1 LSYICLTVFHRFSI
15 LFYTFAKIYISK
27 VILNKDM
34 KKTSIF
40 FIIGLAVCTS
50 QSCKKDFLEL
60 NPKGLK
66 LESNFYKTQDE
77 VFEGLVAAYDPL
89 TWGGST
95 SLWSMDLGLLNAAS
109 DDCYAGGSD
118 ASDQPNWVAYDAF
131 TLTPNLGPQ
140 RGLWNKYYAGIYR
153 ANLLLEKIEG
163 DIPINPDFKARAIA
177 EAKFLRAYYYFDLV
191 RFFGNIPLLTKTLSA
206 DEIYKQTQAA
216 PSAVYA
222 QIEKDLRD
230 AIVGIVLPETVPSAE
245 LGRITRGAAKAL
257 LAKAILY
264 QNNDGKMAEAATL
277 FEEVINANIY
287 KLEPKFE
294 DIFKIDHEWGQESI
308 FEINFSG
315 NQTGGWENFINQ
327 TEGNYNVQFFGMR
340 DFIGSAYSAGWGF
353 CPVSTELAD
362 FMKNDPRFKHTI
374 IDGKALKGTGNS
386 YAAGFQNTDFFI
398 KKYAP
403 LIDNKA
409 KSGEPALNWN
419 SNVRIIRLADVYLM
433 AAEALVR
440 AKGDEGKAR
449 GFLNKVRT
457 RVGLQ
462 PYPSV
467 SGTALLDAIYTERR
481 MELATEGHRFFD
493 LVRTQ
498 KAEAALKGFVRG
510 KSEVLPIPQQ
520 EIDITAGNLKQNQG
534 Y

>member
-1 LSYICLTVFHRFSI
+1 LLKVYIFKNKEI
-15 LFYTFAKIYISK
+15 LKS
-27 VILNKDM
+27 M
-34 KKTSIF
+34 KKIGVF
-40 FIIGLAVCTS
+40 LIIGLVVFTS
-50 QSCKKDFLEL
+50 QGCKKDFLEL
-60 NPKGLK
+60 NPKGIK
-66 LESNFYKTQDE
+66 LESNFYQTQDE
-77 VFEGLVAAYDPL
+77 VFEGLIAAYDPL

-95 SLWSMDLGLLNAAS
+95 NLWSMDLGLLNTAS

-153 ANLLLEKIEG
+153 ANLLLEKIQG
-163 DIPINPDFKARAIA
+163 VKSLNDAFKARTVA

-222 QIEKDLRD
+222 QIEKDLRE
-230 AIVGIVLPETVPSAE
+230 AIADTPETVSSAE
-245 LGRITRGAAKAL
+245 LGRITRGAVKAL

-264 QNNDGKMAEAATL
+264 QNNDAKMAEAATL

-294 DIFKIDHEWGQESI
+294 DIFKIDHEWGQESV

-340 DFIGSAYSAGWGF
+340 DFVGSVYSAGWGF

-362 FMKNDPRFKHTI
+362 AMKNDPRFKHTI
-374 IDGKALKGTGNS
+374 IDGKALKGTGNA
-386 YAAGFQNTDFFI
+386 YAVGFQNTDFFI
-398 KKYAP
+398 KKYAA
-403 LIDNKA
+403 LLDNKA

-419 SNVRIIRLADVYLM
+419 NNVRVIRLADVYLM

-449 GFLNKVRT
+449 GFLNKVRS

-462 PYPSV
+462 PYVSP
-467 SGTALLDAIYTERR
+467 SGTALLDLIYAERR

-510 KSEVLPIPQQ
+510 KSEILPIPQQ
-520 EIDITAGNLKQNQG
+520 EIDIAGGNLKQNQG

>member
-1 LSYICLTVFHRFSI
+1 
-15 LFYTFAKIYISK
+15 
-27 VILNKDM
+27 M
-34 KKTSIF
+34 KKIF
-40 FIIGLAVCTS
+40 ISTFTLFLIFTT

-60 NPKGLK
+60 NPKGIK
-66 LESNFYKTQDE
+66 LESNYYQTQGE
-77 VFEGLVAAYDPL
+77 IFEGMVAAYDPL

-95 SLWSMDLGLLNAAS
+95 NLWTMDLGLLNTAS

-131 TLTPNLGPQ
+131 ALTPNLGPQ
-140 RGLWNKYYAGIYR
+140 RGLWTKYYTGIYR
-153 ANLLLEKIEG
+153 ANLILEKIETIKTI
-163 DIPINPDFKARAIA
+163 DPTFKARAIA
-177 EAKFLRAYYYFDLV
+177 EMKFLRAYYYFDLV
-191 RFFGNIPLLTKTLSA
+191 RFFGNIPLITKTLSA
-206 DEIYKQTQAA
+206 DEIYRQTQTS
-216 PSAVYA
+216 PNVIYA
-222 QIEKDLRD
+222 QIEKDLREAVAAVD
-230 AIVGIVLPETVPSAE
+230 LPETVPSTE
-245 LGRITRGAAKAL
+245 LGRVTKGAAKTL

-264 QNNDGKMAEAATL
+264 QNNDAKMAEAATL
-277 FEEVINANIY
+277 FEDVINSNIY

-294 DIFKIDHEWGQESI
+294 DIFKQDREWGQESI

-327 TEGNYNVQFFGMR
+327 TEGNYNTQFFGMR
-340 DFIGSAYSAGWGF
+340 DFVGTTFANGWGF
-353 CPVSTELAD
+353 CPVSTELVDA
-362 FMKNDPRFKHTI
+362 MKNDPRFKHTI
-374 IDGKALKGTGNS
+374 IDGKALKTSGAT
-386 YAAGFQNTDFFI
+386 YATGFQNTDYFI

-403 LIDNKA
+403 LQADKA

-419 SNVRIIRLADVYLM
+419 NNVRIMRLADVYLM

-462 PYPSV
+462 PFPSA
-467 SGTALLDAIYTERR
+467 SGTLLLDLIYTERR

-498 KAEAALKGFVRG
+498 KADATLKGFVRG
-510 KSEVLPIPQQ
+510 KSEILPIPQQ
-520 EIDITAGNLKQNQG
+520 EIDITAGGLKQNPN

>member
-1 LSYICLTVFHRFSI
+1 
-15 LFYTFAKIYISK
+15 
-27 VILNKDM
+27 M
-34 KKTSIF
+34 KKTSVF
-40 FIIGLAVCTS
+40 FIIGLIVCAS

-60 NPKGLK
+60 SPKGLK
-66 LESNFYKTQDE
+66 LESNFYQNQAE

-95 SLWSMDLGLLNAAS
+95 SLWSMDLGLLNTAS

-131 TLTPNLGPQ
+131 SLTPTLGPQ

-153 ANLLLEKIEG
+153 ANLLLEKIQGVSSIDEK
-163 DIPINPDFKARAIA
+163 FKARVIA

-191 RFFGNIPLLTKTLSA
+191 RFFRNIPLLTKTLSA
-206 DEIYKQTQAA
+206 DEIYKQTQAS
-216 PSAVYA
+216 PDAVYA

-230 AIVGIVLPETVPSAE
+230 AIASIYLPETVPSSE
-245 LGRITRGAAKAL
+245 LGRITKGAAKAL

-264 QNNDGKMAEAATL
+264 QNNDAKMAEAATL
-277 FEEVINANIY
+277 FEEVINSNIY

-294 DIFKIDHEWGQESI
+294 DIFKIDHEWGQESV

-340 DFIGSAYSAGWGF
+340 DFIGSTYSAGWGF

-362 FMKNDPRFKHTI
+362 AMKNDPRFKHTI
-374 IDGKALKGTGNS
+374 IDGKALKATNNS
-386 YAAGFQNTDFFI
+386 YAAGYQNTDFFI

-403 LIDNKA
+403 LTDNKA

-440 AKGDEGKAR
+440 AKGDEAKAR
-449 GFLNKVRT
+449 GFVNKVRS

-462 PYPSV
+462 PYTSP
-467 SGTALLDAIYTERR
+467 SGTTLLDLIYVERR

-520 EIDITAGNLKQNQG
+520 EVDIAGGNLKQNQG